1 VRDRQ
6 IASDAASYTFDLAK
20 GTDLLIVDVTARP
33 EIPPSQ
39 LEEEVEREV
48 DLIYAEGV
56 TQLEVNRAIALIET
70 DLVSSLQSAGER
82 ADRLSMFATYF
93 RNPQLINEQ
102 AAAYRA
108 VNADRVNALISQRLG
123 PDNRATLMYV
133 PREGVESEPM
143 LAAAVSTG

>member
-1 VRDRQ
+1 M
-6 IASDAASYTFDLAK
+6 
-20 GTDLLIVDVTARP
+20 
-33 EIPPSQ
+33 
-39 LEEEVEREV
+39 
-48 DLIYAEGV
+48 YAEGV

-82 ADRLSMFATYF
+82 ADRLSMFAIYF

-108 VNADRVNALISQRLG
+108 VTANGVNALISERLG
-123 PDNRATLMYV
+123 PDNRASLMYI

-143 LAAAVSTG
+143 LAAAVSAG